1 MLLSRNHHRDEFI
14 ALSPSH
20 NVHHRLGL
28 STTQR
33 HGSVKT
39 VEEHLVALLTLRDD
53 DEGRNHEVVNH
64 GYLLFIVQRDDV
76 GKIARKALPI
86 GLQRQDA
93 ARTCLEMKM
102 IRGRGTALRTIVEH
116 HQFAMQ
122 REEAMHLAIVLI
134 DGLILMLAG
143 RNGEMHRKD
152 WERIHQQ
159 MEVFI
164 YLLRHLLLWSVAV
177 AEEARAFAQ
186 GLPVYLGSRTHD
198 AGRIPLQL
206 D

>member
-1 MLLSRNHHRDEFI
+1 M
-14 ALSPSH
+14 
-20 NVHHRLGL
+20 
-28 STTQR
+28 
-33 HGSVKT
+33 
-39 VEEHLVALLTLRDD
+39 
-53 DEGRNHEVVNH
+53 NH
-64 GYLLFIVQRDDV
+64 GYLLIIVQSDDV
-76 GKIARKALPI
+76 SKIARQALPV

-102 IRGRGTALRTIVEH
+102 IRGRGTTLRTVIEH
-116 HQFAMQ
+116 HQFAVK

-159 MEVFI
+159 MEVLV

-177 AEEARAFAQ
+177 AEEARALA
-186 GLPVYLGSRTHD
+186 
-198 AGRIPLQL
+198 
-206 D
+206 

>member
-20 NVHHRLGL
+20 DVHHRFRF
-28 STTQR
+28 SPTQR
-33 HGSVKT
+33 HGFVKT

-76 GKIARKALPI
+76 GKIARKALPV
-86 GLQRQDA
+86 GLQWQDA

-102 IRGRGTALRTIVEH
+102 IRGRSTALRTVVEH
-116 HQFAMQ
+116 HQFAVQ

-159 MEVFI
+159 MEVFV

-177 AEEARAFAQ
+177 AEEARALAQ
-186 GLPVYLGSRTHD
+186 GLPVYLGSRAHD
-198 AGRIPLQL
+198 AGRVPLQL

>member
-1 MLLSRNHHRDEFI
+1 M
-14 ALSPSH
+14 
-20 NVHHRLGL
+20 
-28 STTQR
+28 
-33 HGSVKT
+33 
-39 VEEHLVALLTLRDD
+39 EEHLVALLTLRDD

-76 GKIARKALPI
+76 GKIARKALPV

-116 HQFAMQ
+116 HQFAVK
-122 REEAMHLAIVLI
+122 REEAMHLAVVLI

-159 MEVFI
+159 MEVFV
-164 YLLRHLLLWSVAV
+164 YLLRHLLLWTVAV
-177 AEEARAFAQ
+177 AEEARALAQ
-186 GLPVYLGSRTHD
+186 GLPVYLGSRAHD
-198 AGRIPLQL
+198 AGRVPLQL